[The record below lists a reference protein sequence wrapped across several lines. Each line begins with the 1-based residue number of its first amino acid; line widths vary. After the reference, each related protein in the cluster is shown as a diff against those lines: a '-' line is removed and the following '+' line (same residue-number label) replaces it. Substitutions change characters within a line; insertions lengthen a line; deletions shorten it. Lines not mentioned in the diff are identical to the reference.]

1 MSTRRRTLHDNV
13 SLARTHGHAVQER
26 ARRSL
31 FGTVW
36 ERMLETEIIDRSV
49 GLAGKA
55 FTSFFPLV
63 ITVAAFLP
71 AHSRMAIVTGL
82 ADRFGITGHAY
93 DTVKQAFASPRE
105 IRSGAGFI
113 GLVLTLFFASSF
125 TTALERIY
133 LRAWR
138 RPAGSPLSWLGPY
151 VRGGTWVT
159 AFIVYVALLGLA
171 REMLWGGVLTVLFCV
186 VALALSTAVWW
197 FTTWM
202 MLARQVRFRVLIPS
216 GLITGALVSALALS
230 SSLWMPLNVSLNQ
243 QQYGLFGVT
252 LALITWFSVA
262 AICIVVGA
270 CAGSVLA
277 EDPGP
282 LGTRIRG
289 GKAEVLVDDA
299 APALPRL

>member
-1 MSTRRRTLHDNV
+1 M
-13 SLARTHGHAVQER
+13 
-26 ARRSL
+26 
-31 FGTVW
+31 
-36 ERMLETEIIDRSV
+36 
-49 GLAGKA
+49 
-55 FTSFFPLV
+55 
-63 ITVAAFLP
+63 
-71 AHSRMAIVTGL
+71 
-82 ADRFGITGHAY
+82 
-93 DTVKQAFASPRE
+93 
-105 IRSGAGFI
+105 
-113 GLVLTLFFASSF
+113 
-125 TTALERIY
+125 
-133 LRAWR
+133 
-138 RPAGSPLSWLGPY
+138 
-151 VRGGTWVT
+151 T